1 MSDESKVSR
10 IVVGRVTSN
19 KMDKTIT
26 VAVERQ
32 VKHPLY
38 GKYIKRTTKMHAHDE
53 ANECSIGDVVEIQQ
67 SRPLS
72 KSKCWQ
78 LVRVVER
85 TNEI

>member
-1 MSDESKVSR
+1 MSDENKVTR
-10 IVVGRVTSN
+10 TVVGRVTSN

-53 ANECSIGDVVEIQQ
+53 GNECGIGDVVEIQQ

-85 TNEI
+85 ATGV

>member
-1 MSDESKVSR
+1 MSDESKVIRS
-10 IVVGRVTSN
+10 VTGRVTSN

-53 ANECSIGDVVEIQQ
+53 ANECGIGDVVEIRE
-67 SRPLS
+67 SRPMS
-72 KSKCWQ
+72 KSKCWR

-85 TNEI
+85 ASGV

>member
-10 IVVGRVTSN
+10 SVVGRVTSN

-53 ANECSIGDVVEIQQ
+53 SNECSIGDVVEIQQ
-67 SRPLS
+67 SRPMS

-85 TNEI
+85 ATGI